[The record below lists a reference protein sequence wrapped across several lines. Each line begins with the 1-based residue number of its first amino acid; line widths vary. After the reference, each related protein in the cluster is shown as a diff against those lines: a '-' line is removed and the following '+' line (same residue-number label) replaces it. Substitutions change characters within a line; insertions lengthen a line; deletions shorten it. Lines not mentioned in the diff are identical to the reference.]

1 METHLHHPTPTKR
14 WLQALLRTLLALAL
28 LLPRLL
34 DLSRYVTVDEPLWLI
49 RSANFYQALAAGDW
63 QDTFQREHP
72 GVTILWAGTL
82 GFLLRFPE
90 YAHLANAKVVN
101 PEALD
106 EFLGQ
111 HQHTSLGLLVAG
123 RLVAVLGVTMAVLL
137 ALPFLARLVGWL
149 PAALAIFLVALDPY
163 FIALSRL
170 LHLDGPLAAWMLLSL
185 LSFMSYLY
193 AGRRTLDLLVAA
205 VSAGLAWLTKSPA
218 LFLIPFYGLLVL
230 LELLGQ
236 WRQAGWARLREWRA
250 ALADIWRAGKPY
262 LLWLLLGSAVFVLL
276 WPAMWVDPLNSLAR
290 IFSQA
295 TIYAAEGQDSATFFM
310 GTVYQAGQSPWFF
323 YPLSLLWRLTPPVTI
338 GLLLALL
345 AWLFPRRAGLAP
357 DHKRVIQVLSLF
369 ILLFLVLI
377 TLSQKKADRYQ
388 IPVQPALCIIAALGW
403 VTWMG
408 AFVRQAQAH
417 FRSGRLN
424 HLAQNPGPWLA
435 LGGVLLVAWQLLGP
449 LQTFPYYDYYNDLL
463 GGSQSATAVMMIGR
477 GEGLDQAARYLNS
490 LPNAS
495 KLVAMARYNKG
506 CVSYYFNG
514 RVLGMED
521 DASLAILQKA
531 DYVIMYIHQWQRQI
545 PSQEALDTL
554 KTLKPV
560 FVARIGGLD
569 YAEVYDMKSAK

>member
-1 METHLHHPTPTKR
+1 MKTRLLQPFSHRR
-14 WLQALLRTLLALAL
+14 WLQALLLFLLALAL

-34 DLSRYVTVDEPLWLI
+34 QLSRYVTVDEPLWLI

-72 GVTILWAGTL
+72 GVTIMWAGTL

-90 YAHLANAKVVN
+90 YARLAETQLVN
-101 PEALD
+101 PQALD
-106 EFLGQ
+106 EFLGL

-123 RLVAVLGVTMAVLL
+123 RLVAVLGVTLAVLL
-137 ALPFLARLVGWL
+137 ALHFLARLVGWL
-149 PAALAIFLVALDPY
+149 PAFLAIFLVALDPY

-193 AGRRTLDLLVAA
+193 AGRRTVDLLVSA

-230 LELLGQ
+230 LELLGL
-236 WRQAGWARLREWRA
+236 WRQAGWAWLRHWKA
-250 ALADIWRAGKPY
+250 ALGDLWQAARPY
-262 LLWLLLGSAVFVLL
+262 LLWLLLGAAVFVLL

-295 TIYAAEGQDSATFFM
+295 TAYAAEGQDSATFFM
-310 GTVYQAGQSPWFF
+310 GAVYQAGQSPWFF
-323 YPLSLLWRLTPPVTI
+323 YPVSLLWRLTPPVTI

-345 AWLFPRRAGLAP
+345 AWLFPRQAGLAP
-357 DHKRVIQVLSLF
+357 AHKKVIQILSLF
-369 ILLFLVLI
+369 TILFLVLI

-388 IPVQPALCIIAALGW
+388 IPVQPALCIMAALGW
-403 VTWMG
+403 LAWLG
-408 AFVRQAQAH
+408 ALLRRAQAR
-417 FRSGRLN
+417 FRSGRLD

-435 LGGVLLVAWQLLGP
+435 IGGGLLVAWQLLGP

-463 GGSQSATAVMMIGR
+463 GGSQAAAAVMMIGR
-477 GEGLDQAARYLNS
+477 GEGLDQVARYLNS
-490 LPNAS
+490 LPDAS

-521 DASLAILQKA
+521 DASLADLQKA

-545 PSQEALDTL
+545 PSQEALDYL

-569 YAEVYDMKSAK
+569 YAEVYDMKAVR

>member
-1 METHLHHPTPTKR
+1 MKTQLPQLSPSKR
-14 WLQALLRTLLALAL
+14 WLQALLLILLAIGL

-34 DLSRYVTVDEPLWLI
+34 ELSRYVTVDEPLWLI
-49 RSANFYQALAAGDW
+49 RSANFYQALAGGDW

-72 GVTILWAGTL
+72 GVTIMWAGTI

-90 YAHLANAKVVN
+90 YAHLADAQLVN

-123 RLVAVLGVTMAVLL
+123 RLVAVLGVTLAVLL
-137 ALPFLARLVGWL
+137 ALPFLVRLVGWL
-149 PAALAIFLVALDPY
+149 PAFLALFLVALDPY

-170 LHLDGPLAAWMLLSL
+170 LHLDGPVAAWMLLSL
-185 LSFMSYLY
+185 VSFMSYLY
-193 AGRRTLDLLVAA
+193 TGRLTIDLVVSAA
-205 VSAGLAWLTKSPA
+205 SAGLAWLTKSPA

-230 LELLGQ
+230 LQMLGQ
-236 WRQAGWARLREWRA
+236 WRQAGWAPLLSWKT
-250 ALADIWRAGKPY
+250 ALLDIWQAGRPY
-262 LLWLLLGSAVFVLL
+262 LLWLLASSALFVLL

-295 TIYAAEGQDSATFFM
+295 TAYAAEGQDSATFFM
-310 GTVYQAGQSPWFF
+310 GTVYQSGQSPWFF
-323 YPLSLLWRLTPPVTI
+323 YPVSLLWRLTPPVTI

-345 AWLFPRRAGLAP
+345 AWLFPRRAGLTIG
-357 DHKRVIQVLSLF
+357 HKRVIQVMTLF
-369 ILLFLVLI
+369 TILFLVLI

-388 IPVQPALCIIAALGW
+388 IPVQPALCILAALGW
-403 VTWMG
+403 VTW
-408 AFVRQAQAH
+408 AQALLQQAQAR

-424 HLAQNPGPWLA
+424 HLAQNPGIWLA
-435 LGGVLLVAWQLLGP
+435 IVSGLLVVWQLLGP

-463 GGSQSATAVMMIGR
+463 GGSQAATPVMMIGR

-495 KLVAMARYNKG
+495 NLVAMARYNKG

-521 DASLAILQKA
+521 DASLADLQKA
-531 DYVIMYIHQWQRQI
+531 DYVILYIHQWQRQI
-545 PSQEALDTL
+545 PSKEALDYL

-569 YAEVYDMKSAK
+569 YAEVYDMKDAR

>member
-1 METHLHHPTPTKR
+1 MKTQLLQPLPRKR
-14 WLQALLRTLLALAL
+14 WLQALLLSLLALAL

-34 DLSRYVTVDEPLWLI
+34 ELSRYVTVDEPLWLI

-63 QDTFQREHP
+63 KDTFQREHP
-72 GVTILWAGTL
+72 GVTMMWAGTI
-82 GFLLRFPE
+82 GFLLRFPD
-90 YAHLANAKVVN
+90 YARLADFQVVN

-123 RLVAVLGVTMAVLL
+123 RLVAVLGVTLAVLL
-137 ALPFLARLVGWL
+137 ALPALARLVGWL
-149 PAALAIFLVALDPY
+149 PATLAIFLVALDPN

-170 LHLDGPLAAWMLLSL
+170 LHLDGPVAAWMLLSL

-193 AGRRTLDLLVAA
+193 TGRRTVDLLVSA

-218 LFLIPFYGLLVL
+218 LFLIPFCGLLL
-230 LELLGQ
+230 LLQLLGC
-236 WRQAGWARLREWRA
+236 WSQAGWRRLQDWKA
-250 ALADIWRAGKPY
+250 ALADAWQAGKPY
-262 LLWLLLGSAVFVLL
+262 LLWLLVGSAVFVLL

-323 YPLSLLWRLTPPVTI
+323 YPVSLLWRLTPPVTL

-345 AWLFPRRAGLAP
+345 ALLFPRQASLSP
-357 DHKRVIQVLSLF
+357 DHKKVILVLSLF
-369 ILLFLVLI
+369 TILFVVLI

-388 IPVQPALCIIAALGW
+388 IPVQPALCILAALGW
-403 VTWMG
+403 VTWMR
-408 AFVRQAQAH
+408 VLLPRVQAPLLSS
-417 FRSGRLN
+417 RSNR
-424 HLAQNPGPWLA
+424 LAQNTGLCIA
-435 LGGVLLVAWQLLGP
+435 IGGGLVVLWQFLGP
-449 LQTFPYYDYYNDLL
+449 LQTFPYYDYYNGLL
-463 GGSQSATAVMMIGR
+463 GGSQAATHVMMIGR

-495 KLVAMARYNKG
+495 RLVAMARYNKG
-506 CVSYYFNG
+506 SVSYYFNG

-521 DASLAILQKA
+521 DASLADLKKA

-545 PSQEALDTL
+545 PSKEALDYL

-569 YAEVYDMKSAK
+569 YAEVYDMKGTR

>member
-1 METHLHHPTPTKR
+1 MKTQLLRPSHKLR
-14 WLQALLRTLLALAL
+14 WLQAFLLFLLALAL

-34 DLSRYVTVDEPLWLI
+34 QLSHYVTVDEPLWLI
-49 RSANFYQALAAGDW
+49 RSANFYHALAAGDW
-63 QDTFQREHP
+63 KDTFQREHP
-72 GVTILWAGTL
+72 GVTIMWAGTL
-82 GFLLRFPE
+82 GFLLRFPD
-90 YAHLANAKVVN
+90 YARLADAQVVN
-101 PEALD
+101 PEVLD

-123 RLVAVLGVTMAVLL
+123 RLVAVLGVTLAVLL

-149 PAALAIFLVALDPY
+149 PATLAIFLVALDPY

-170 LHLDGPLAAWMLLSL
+170 LHLDGPVAAWMLLSL

-193 AGRRTLDLLVAA
+193 QGRRRLDLLVSA

-218 LFLIPFYGLLVL
+218 LFLIPFCGLLVL
-230 LELLGQ
+230 LQLLGQ
-236 WRQAGWARLREWRA
+236 WRQSDWTQLREWRA
-250 ALADIWRAGKPY
+250 ALANAWQAAGPY

-295 TIYAAEGQDSATFFM
+295 TTYAAEGQDSATFFM
-310 GTVYQAGQSPWFF
+310 GAVYQAGQSPWFF
-323 YPLSLLWRLTPPVTI
+323 YPVSLLWRLTPLVTI

-345 AWLFPRRAGLAP
+345 ALLFPRRASLSP
-357 DHKRVIQVLSLF
+357 DYKKTILVLSLF
-369 ILLFLVLI
+369 TILFVVLI

-388 IPVQPALCIIAALGW
+388 IPVQPALCILAALGW
-403 VTWMG
+403 VTWLR
-408 AFVRQAQAH
+408 ALLRQARTR
-417 FRSGRLN
+417 FRSSRLN
-424 HLAQNPGPWLA
+424 NLMQNSGIWLA
-435 LGGVLLVAWQLLGP
+435 IGSGLLVLWQLLGP

-463 GGSQSATAVMMIGR
+463 GGSQAATSVMMIGR

-521 DASLAILQKA
+521 DASLDDLKKA
-531 DYVIMYIHQWQRQI
+531 DFVIMYIHQWQRQI
-545 PSQEALDTL
+545 PSKEALDYL

-569 YAEVYDMKSAK
+569 YAEVYDMKDAH

>member
-1 METHLHHPTPTKR
+1 MKTDILQPSPKMR
-14 WLQALLRTLLALAL
+14 WLQALLLFLLALAL

-34 DLSRYVTVDEPLWLI
+34 ELSRYVTVDEPLWLI

-63 QDTFQREHP
+63 KDTFQREHP
-72 GVTILWAGTL
+72 GVTIMWAGTL
-82 GFLLRFPE
+82 GFLLRFPD
-90 YAHLANAKVVN
+90 YARLADTQVVN

-123 RLVAVLGVTMAVLL
+123 RLVAVLGVALAVLL
-137 ALPFLARLVGWL
+137 ALPFLARQVGWL
-149 PAALAIFLVALDPY
+149 PAFLAIFLVALDPY

-170 LHLDGPLAAWMLLSL
+170 LHLDGPVAAWMLLSL
-185 LSFMSYLY
+185 LAFMSYLY
-193 AGRRTLDLLVAA
+193 TGRRRLDLLVSA

-230 LELLGQ
+230 LELLEK
-236 WRQAGWARLREWRA
+236 WRRSGWTQLREWKA
-250 ALADIWRAGKPY
+250 ALADIWQAGRPY
-262 LLWLLLGSAVFVLL
+262 LLWLLVGSAVFVLL

-295 TIYAAEGQDSATFFM
+295 TAYAAEGQDSATFFM
-310 GTVYQAGQSPWFF
+310 GAVYQAGQSPWFF
-323 YPLSLLWRLTPPVTI
+323 YPVSLLWRLTPPVTI

-345 AWLFPRRAGLAP
+345 ALLFPRQASLSP
-357 DHKRVIQVLSLF
+357 EHKKVILVLSLF
-369 ILLFLVLI
+369 TILFVVLI

-403 VTWMG
+403 VIWLQ
-408 AFVRQAQAH
+408 VLLPRVQAR
-417 FRSGRLN
+417 FRFGNLNDLGQNSGI
-424 HLAQNPGPWLA
+424 WLA
-435 LGGVLLVAWQLLGP
+435 VGGGLLVAWQLLGP

-463 GGSQSATAVMMIGR
+463 GGSQAATSVMMIGR

-521 DASLAILQKA
+521 DASLDDLKKA

-545 PSQEALDTL
+545 PSKEALDTL

-569 YAEVYDMKSAK
+569 YAEVYDMKDAR